1 MLLPREHCPQDGNHG
16 FRMNF
21 RIQGL
26 RREAFAHLIDQAPD
40 VLRRS
45 GAERITV
52 ANSPGYPDR
61 ITLDDVPAGETVLL
75 LNHLHQPADSPFR
88 ASHAIYVRERGGET
102 FDEVNVIPPALARRL
117 IALRAFDARD
127 HMIDADIAD
136 GTQLPA
142 LIGRLL
148 ANPQACYLHA
158 HYAKWGCY
166 AARVDRA

>member
-1 MLLPREHCPQDGNHG
+1 MERAGRADRKNREAKVRPLVEHSPARGNKG

-26 RREAFAHLIDQAPD
+26 RRDAFAHLIDQAPD

-52 ANSPGYPDR
+52 ASSPGYPDR
-61 ITLDDVPAGETVLL
+61 ITLDDVPEGQTVLL

-88 ASHAIYVRERGGET
+88 ASHAIYARE
-102 FDEVNVIPPALARRL
+102 
-117 IALRAFDARD
+117 

-136 GTQLPA
+136 GTQLPV
-142 LIGRLL
+142 LIERML
-148 ANPQACYLHA
+148 ANPQARYLHA

-166 AARVDRA
+166 AARVDRVSA